1 MTTPA
6 APTRRTFLVAGAG
19 ALAVPVLAACG
30 AAEQDPAPAGPTTGT
45 PTGPTTGPAQAALVS
60 LADLAPGTAV
70 VVEPG
75 PGEGVAVVR
84 DEAGE
89 VHGLSAVCTHRS
101 CLVAARGAELVCPC
115 HGSTFSTADGA
126 VLAGPATQPL
136 PPVELRVEGEDVL
149 LG

>member
-1 MTTPA
+1 MTA
-6 APTRRTFLVAGAG
+6 ADAPTRRTFLVAGAG

-30 AAEQDPAPAGPTTGT
+30 AAEPAGAPTTGSATDTAAAPT
-45 PTGPTTGPAQAALVS
+45 PLAS

-70 VVEPG
+70 VVEPA

-84 DEAGE
+84 DEAGD
-89 VHGLSAVCTHRS
+89 VHGLSAVCTHRA
-101 CLVAARGAELVCPC
+101 CLVAARGTELVCPC